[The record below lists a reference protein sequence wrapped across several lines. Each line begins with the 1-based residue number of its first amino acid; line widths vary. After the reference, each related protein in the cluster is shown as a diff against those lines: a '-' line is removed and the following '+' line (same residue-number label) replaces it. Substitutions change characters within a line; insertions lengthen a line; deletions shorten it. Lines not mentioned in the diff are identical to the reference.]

1 MREHLR
7 TIAACAATALAATA
21 VTTSVAAPAH
31 AARTMPHVQ
40 IGIPLQDVGGKAD
53 AGAVEVRDSNGPILH
68 LTAPDARPGD
78 RFGTATAAADLD
90 GDGDEDLLIGAP
102 GKDVAGKA
110 DAGAVYVF
118 LATARYGPAYWG
130 TITMDHPA
138 IDGEAQAGA
147 AFGSSLFNE
156 RIQWDPDAGE
166 KFMVGAPRYDV
177 TIDGGGVA
185 VDAGA
190 VVDLNILSGP
200 RVWSGFLLTEAD
212 WDGAKP
218 EPYDRFGTALA
229 ENDAIRAIGAPG
241 ETVNGRAGAGAVFY
255 RAQLI
260 DVGADAVMTQDSPG
274 MPDAAETGDHFG
286 QVLLSNFDRIY
297 VGVPDEDVGTQVDA
311 GMVSTI
317 LDGGW
322 EDQPTAGPA
331 FTQNSVDDVTGV
343 ALEGT
348 AEAGDRFGASFS
360 WQATGSGWTDDRTSV
375 MSIGV
380 PGEDLG
386 TARDAGMVNVLH
398 STQVR
403 ALTDASLGG
412 TNETGDRFGQ
422 TLLGRPVEYPL
433 AIIGIPGENGVGVV
447 KLTTPIRVTWRSVVS
462 PEWDGRYGSSLG
474 TSV

>member
-1 MREHLR
+1 MREHIR
-7 TIAACAATALAATA
+7 TIAACVATALAATA
-21 VTTSVAAPAH
+21 VTTSAAVPAH
-31 AARTMPHVQ
+31 AARTMPHVE
-40 IGIPLQDVGGKAD
+40 IGIPLQDVNGQAD
-53 AGAVEVRDSNGPILH
+53 AGAVEFRDSNGTIQY
-68 LTAPDARPGD
+68 LTAPEPGPGD

-90 GDGDEDLLIGAP
+90 GDGDEDLLVGAP
-102 GKDVAGKA
+102 GKDVAGKT

-118 LATARYGPAYWG
+118 LMTGRAGPAYWR
-130 TITMDHPA
+130 TITMDQSE

-166 KFMVGAPRYDV
+166 TFMVGAPGYDV
-177 TIDGGGVA
+177 AIDGGGVA

-190 VVDLNILSGP
+190 VVDLDIGSGP

-212 WDGAKP
+212 WEGEQP
-218 EPYDRFGTALA
+218 EAYDRFGTALA
-229 ENDAIRAIGAPG
+229 ENDSIRGIGAPG
-241 ETVNGRAGAGAVFY
+241 ETVNGQAGAGAVFY
-255 RAQLI
+255 RASLI

-274 MPDAAETGDHFG
+274 MPGAAETGDHFG

-297 VGVPDEDVGTQVDA
+297 VGVPDEDVGTEVDA

-331 FTQNSVDDVTGV
+331 FTQNSVDDVTGA
-343 ALEGT
+343 ALEGA

-360 WQATGSGWTDDRTSV
+360 WQATGSGWTEDRTSV

-386 TARDAGMVNVLH
+386 PARDAGMVNVLH
-398 STQVR
+398 SAQVR

-422 TLLGRPVEYPL
+422 TLLARPVEYPL
-433 AIIGIPGENGVGVV
+433 AVVGIPGENGVGVV
-447 KLTTPIRVTWRSVVS
+447 KLTTPIRVTWRSVVG
-462 PEWDGRYGSSLG
+462 PEYDGRYGWSLG
-474 TSV
+474 SSV